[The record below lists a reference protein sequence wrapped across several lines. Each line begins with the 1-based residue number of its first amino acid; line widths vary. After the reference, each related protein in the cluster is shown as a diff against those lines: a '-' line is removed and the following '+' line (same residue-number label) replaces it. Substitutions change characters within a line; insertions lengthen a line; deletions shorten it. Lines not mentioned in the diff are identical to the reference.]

1 MAAAMKRVGWGLLAL
16 PVLALVLLALSAE
29 GAKHGL
35 ERDDG
40 DPTAGG
46 GERTGQ
52 PGPSDEDGC
61 ACDIDVAGGGAYVE
75 LLKQGDEYQSM
86 SQEQR
91 DAYVAMA
98 IDFITPKNAY
108 ECARNALLLES
119 AEIALQMGA
128 ADGSL
133 RAGELAAEYVA
144 VMQKLEEYGVGP
156 QDETEA
162 DPGRYFEKY
171 DRAVERLDGGGG
183 CGAAGAGEDGLVDEA
198 GQGDVEGA
206 GRDAGRTTGSIP
218 AQPTSPLPQPP

>member
-1 MAAAMKRVGWGLLAL
+1 MPCQRRV
-16 PVLALVLLALSAE
+16 
-29 GAKHGL
+29 KHGP
-35 ERDDG
+35 EQDDG
-40 DPTAGG
+40 DLTEDR
-46 GERTGQ
+46 GERAGQ
-52 PGPSDEDGC
+52 PGPSGEDGC

-75 LLKQGDEYQSM
+75 LLKRGDEYQSM
-86 SQEQR
+86 GQEQQ
-91 DAYVAMA
+91 DAFVAMA

-156 QDETEA
+156 QGETEA

-171 DRAVERLDGGGG
+171 DRAVERLGGGGG
-183 CGAAGAGEDGLVDEA
+183 CVSAGAEAGEGGPVDEA
-198 GQGDVEGA
+198 GRGYVEDA
-206 GRDAGRTTGSIP
+206 ERDAGRTTGSIP
-218 AQPTSPLPQPP
+218 AHPTSPLPYPP

>member
-1 MAAAMKRVGWGLLAL
+1 MKRVGWGLLAL

-29 GAKHGL
+29 GAKHGP

-40 DPTAGG
+40 DLMAGG
-46 GERTGQ
+46 GERTG
-52 PGPSDEDGC
+52 PSGEDGC

-75 LLKQGDEYQSM
+75 LLKRGDEYQSM
-86 SQEQR
+86 GQEQQ

-162 DPGRYFEKY
+162 DPSRYFEKY
-171 DRAVERLDGGGG
+171 DRAVERLDDGSG
-183 CGAAGAGEDGLVDEA
+183 CGGAGAGEVGLVDEA
-198 GQGDVEGA
+198 GRGDVEDADG
-206 GRDAGRTTGSIP
+206 DAGRTTGSIP